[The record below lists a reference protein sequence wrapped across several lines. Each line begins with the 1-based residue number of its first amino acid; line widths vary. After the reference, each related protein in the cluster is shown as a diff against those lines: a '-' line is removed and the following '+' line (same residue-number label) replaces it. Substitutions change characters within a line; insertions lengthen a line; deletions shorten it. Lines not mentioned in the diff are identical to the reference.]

1 LASGLAGSRGMA
13 KRRFQALWNRCL
25 LAGAASDG
33 VAVYQELE
41 KRYSE
46 SHRYYH
52 TPHHIRHCLREFDL
66 AAELMDD
73 ADAVEMGLWFH
84 DAIYDPRA
92 SDNELKS
99 AELFTLRADDHMN
112 ADFRRRVYELILITI
127 HPEQPRSLD
136 QEFMVDIDLS
146 SFGLPW
152 PAFRR
157 DSNAVR
163 NEYVHVPDK
172 QFYPAQIRFLRSLLA
187 RPSFFFTE
195 FFRNRY
201 EQTAKDNITR
211 HIDELTALGYS

>member
-1 LASGLAGSRGMA
+1 MVSGSAGSQGMA
-13 KRRFQALWNRCL
+13 KKRFQALWNRCL

-41 KRYSE
+41 QRYSE
-46 SHRYYH
+46 SHRCYH
-52 TPHHIRHCLREFDL
+52 TPDHIRHCLREFDL
-66 AAELMDD
+66 AAKLMDD

-99 AELFTLRADDHMN
+99 AELFTVWANGHMD
-112 ADFRRRVYELILITI
+112 ADFRRRVYDLILITI
-127 HPEQPRSLD
+127 HPEQPRTLD

-152 PAFRR
+152 PEFRR

-163 NEYVHVPDK
+163 DEYGHMSDK
-172 QFYPAQIRFLRSLLA
+172 QFYPAQIRFLRALLA

-201 EQTAKDNITR
+201 EETAKSNITR
-211 HIDELTALGYS
+211 HINELTALGYG